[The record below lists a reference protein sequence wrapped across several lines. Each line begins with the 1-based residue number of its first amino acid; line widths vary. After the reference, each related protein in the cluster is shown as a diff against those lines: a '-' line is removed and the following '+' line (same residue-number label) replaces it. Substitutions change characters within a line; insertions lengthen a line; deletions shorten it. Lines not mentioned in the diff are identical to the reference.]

1 MAFVDKYVT
10 MTLIFTN
17 LIISKMY
24 HNLNLKHNINIY
36 PLIVEAKKT
45 KQGPSMAFTSG
56 SGIAAASSITTNS
69 A

>member
-45 KQGPSMAFTSG
+45 K
-56 SGIAAASSITTNS
+56 
-69 A
+69 